1 MNSRPPPPEAATPKA
16 EVEIDAGL
24 VRALLR
30 AQHPDLAEL
39 PIRPADTGWD
49 NVMFRLGD
57 QYALR
62 LPRRT
67 LAAKLIEHEQRW
79 LPELANRLPLPVP
92 SPVRIGT
99 PACGFPWCWSVL
111 PWLKGK
117 AADLSD
123 LEAEQAVPLAAFLSA
138 LHVNAPPEAP
148 TNPSRGVPL
157 TKRADAIEARM
168 RRLRGRSTLITDGM
182 ERIWQ
187 AALATPVDTTP
198 TWIHGDLHARNVLVN
213 DGAISGIIDWGDM
226 AAGDRA
232 TDLAAIW
239 MLLSDSAARRQA
251 MTAYGAASTATW
263 RRAKGW
269 AVLFGVV
276 LLDTGL
282 TDHPRHMAMGER
294 TLRHLEEDA

>member
-1 MNSRPPPPEAATPKA
+1 MNSRPTPPEATTPKA

-24 VRALLR
+24 VRALLG

-79 LPELANRLPLPVP
+79 LPELVDRLPLPVP
-92 SPVRIGT
+92 SPVRIGK

-117 AADLSD
+117 AADLAGLNSD
-123 LEAEQAVPLAAFLSA
+123 QARPLAAFLLA
-138 LHVNAPPEAP
+138 LHVDAPPEAP
-148 TNPSRGVPL
+148 ANPSRGVPL
-157 TKRADAIEARM
+157 TQRADAIEARM
-168 RRLRGRSTLITDGM
+168 RRLRGRSDLITGGI
-182 ERIWQ
+182 EQIWQ
-187 AALATPVDTTP
+187 AALATPVDAAP
-198 TWIHGDLHARNVLVN
+198 TWIHGDLHARNILVD

-251 MTAYGAASTATW
+251 MMAYGATSAATW
-263 RRAKGW
+263 RRARGW
-269 AVLFGVV
+269 AVLFGVI

-282 TDHPRHMAMGER
+282 TDHPRHKTMGER